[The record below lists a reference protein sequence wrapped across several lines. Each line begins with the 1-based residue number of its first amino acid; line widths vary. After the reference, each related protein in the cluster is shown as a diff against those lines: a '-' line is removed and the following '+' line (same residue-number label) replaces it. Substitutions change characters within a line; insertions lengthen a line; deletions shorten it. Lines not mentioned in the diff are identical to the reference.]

1 MVIRQRAT
9 HVEDKQERREHLLD
23 ACECLLCENPER
35 VVSVSEVAE
44 RAGLAKGTVYLY
56 FPSKEELLLA
66 LHQRHGEDFFRELIA
81 LLEGPGPVDFDAVM
95 DVARRL
101 IIDLPTYLPLAGLC
115 FGTMEKSLPDDA
127 SVEFK
132 ARMAELMGRAGAG
145 LERHFPALAAGDGA
159 ALLTRSYAM
168 IVGLWQMLHPR
179 PGVDEKLAA
188 RCSGFFPRDY
198 ATEVESGLRALW
210 LGTQAMSD
218 AAATSGSTNPK
229 ESTP

>member
-1 MVIRQRAT
+1 MVVRQRAT
-9 HVEDKQERREHLLD
+9 HDEDKHERREHLLD

-35 VVSVSEVAE
+35 VVSVAEVAA

-101 IIDLPTYLPLAGLC
+101 IIDLPTYLPLAGFCL
-115 FGTMEKSLPDDA
+115 GTMEKSLPDEA
-127 SVEFK
+127 SIAFK
-132 ARMAELMGRAGAG
+132 ARIAEWLGRAGAG
-145 LERHFPALAAGDGA
+145 LHRHFPALSPAEGA
-159 ALLTRSYAM
+159 AFLNRCYAM

-188 RCSGFFPRDY
+188 RCAGLFPLDY
-198 ATEVESGLRALW
+198 RTEVETGLRALW
-210 LGTQAMSD
+210 AGTLALAEAVAPPDRDPAQE
-218 AAATSGSTNPK
+218 NQR
-229 ESTP
+229 

>member
-1 MVIRQRAT
+1 MVVRQRAT
-9 HVEDKQERREHLLD
+9 HDEDKQERREHLLD

-35 VVSVSEVAE
+35 MVSVAEVAE

-56 FPSKEELLLA
+56 FPSKEEMLLA
-66 LHQRHGEDFFRELIA
+66 LHQRHGEDFFRELIS
-81 LLEGPGPVDFDAVM
+81 LLEGPGPVDFDTVM

-145 LERHFPALAAGDGA
+145 LEKHFPTMKPGGGA
-159 ALLTRSYAM
+159 ALLNHSYAM
-168 IVGLWQMLHPR
+168 IVGMWQMLHPR
-179 PGVDEKLAA
+179 PGVDERLAA
-188 RCSGFFPRDY
+188 RCAGLFPRDY
-198 ATEVESGLRALW
+198 TTEIESGLRALW
-210 LGTQAMSD
+210 LGTQVLSE
-218 AAATSGSTNPK
+218 AAAPPGSDTTK

>member
-1 MVIRQRAT
+1 MVVRQRAT
-9 HVEDKQERREHLLD
+9 HDEDKHERREHLLD

-35 VVSVSEVAE
+35 MVSVAEVAE

-56 FPSKEELLLA
+56 FPSKEEMLLA
-66 LHQRHGEDFFRELIA
+66 LHQRHGEDFFRELIT

-145 LERHFPALAAGDGA
+145 LEKHFPAMKQGGGA
-159 ALLTRSYAM
+159 ALLNHSYAM
-168 IVGLWQMLHPR
+168 IVGMWQMLHPR
-179 PGVDEKLAA
+179 PGVDERLAA
-188 RCSGFFPRDY
+188 RCAGLFPRDY
-198 ATEVESGLRALW
+198 ATEIESGLRALW
-210 LGTQAMSD
+210 LGTQALSD
-218 AAATSGSTNPK
+218 AAVTPGSETPK